1 MGETRYKFLQM
12 FGETSLNKKVFKW
25 QHRDSN
31 LQSFSS

>member
-25 QHRDSN
+25 QHWDSN